1 VTVAGIILSAG
12 ESRRMGSPKALLE
25 LEGETFLDR
34 LTRLFGAVCDPVIV
48 VLGHGPEAV
57 RAGVRHPER
66 ARFVQN
72 PDYALG
78 MFSSL
83 QCGLRAVP
91 AEAAGVLMTPVDH
104 PAVEAGTIAA
114 LLAEGNALIAVPVFK
129 GHRGH
134 PLYFRRELIA
144 EFLALPPGSRAR
156 VVMER
161 HASDIRYVETAD
173 PGIHSDIDD
182 PAAYARLIGA
192 ATP

>member
-1 VTVAGIILSAG
+1 MTVAGIILSAG

-34 LTRLFGAVCDPVIV
+34 LTRLFAGVCDPVIV
-48 VLGHGPEAV
+48 VLGHLSEAI
-57 RAGVRHPER
+57 RAGVRHPAR
-66 ARFVQN
+66 ARFVEN
-72 PDYALG
+72 PDYTLG

-104 PAVEAGTIAA
+104 PAVGAATLSA
-114 LLAEGNALIAVPVFK
+114 LLADRDALIAVPVFE

-134 PLYFRRELIA
+134 PLYFRCELIA
-144 EFLALPPGSRAR
+144 EFLALPPDSRPR
-156 VVMER
+156 DVMER
-161 HASDIRYVETAD
+161 HASEIRYVEIPD
-173 PGIHSDIDD
+173 PGIRSDIDD

-192 ATP
+192 VTP